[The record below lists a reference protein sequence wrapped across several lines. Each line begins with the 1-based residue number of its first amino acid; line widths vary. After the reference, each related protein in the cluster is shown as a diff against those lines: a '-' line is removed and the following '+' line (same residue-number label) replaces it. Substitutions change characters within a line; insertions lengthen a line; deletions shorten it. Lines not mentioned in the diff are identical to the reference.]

1 MWRAANGINPKPR
14 DQQREAKLETVPA
27 LWKQRLDRDIASVTY
42 PGLTCGLIRVVKGVR
57 SGLPSLGSGALRP
70 NRTGPNH

>member
-1 MWRAANGINPKPR
+1 VVTN
-14 DQQREAKLETVPA
+14 RELLVAILADPE
-27 LWKQRLDRDIASVTY
+27 
-42 PGLTCGLIRVVKGVR
+42 VKGVR